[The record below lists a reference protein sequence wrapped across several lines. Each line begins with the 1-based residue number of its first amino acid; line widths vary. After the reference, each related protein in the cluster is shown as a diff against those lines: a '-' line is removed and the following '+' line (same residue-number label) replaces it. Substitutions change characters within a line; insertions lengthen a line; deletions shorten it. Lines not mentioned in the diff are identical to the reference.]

1 MKKWTH
7 PLYTGLIAFA
17 GLALLL
23 TACKK
28 NPVTEQEESKVI
40 VVPAVQPKGTSTG
53 AAVTKTIGPAGG
65 SLQSANGE
73 LTITIPQG
81 ALSAETLIGMEP
93 VTNTNLAGIGG
104 AYRLTPHGQQFAK
117 PVTLTCSWAAHADSA
132 GLLQTLGMAFQEDN
146 GIWKF
151 VGASSSNLAQKTVS
165 FNTMHFSDWSMMN
178 RISLAPYYAELEMG
192 QKQTI
197 KALVFTDIITDDL
210 LAPLSNDP
218 NGPYYDRGYPV
229 GNPVPLPSKFIKSWE
244 LNGPGKITNA
254 SSGTIEYQAPQS
266 VNGTATATVT
276 LELNAPVTG
285 KFMLLS
291 TLKISSD
298 EWIELSI
305 GGGAVT
311 RFPGMAIKAGN
322 SYMLSNEEDEG
333 GGYFLLT
340 WPGGVG
346 SYTWDLEAQGTHFHF
361 QTPQTTYM
369 SRYIDDKN
377 SPLKPSGG
385 NVTITKLA
393 NGRVEGSFTVTNAG
407 YGPTLMQKTS
417 AQGRFKT
424 KVFIP

>member
-1 MKKWTH
+1 MKKWIR
-7 PLYTGLIAFA
+7 PLYTMLTTFVGM
-17 GLALLL
+17 ALLL
-23 TACKK
+23 NACKK
-28 NPVTEQEESKVI
+28 DPVKNEGNHVT

-65 SLQSANGE
+65 TLQSGNGA

-81 ALSAETLIGMEP
+81 ALSAETLIGIEP
-93 VTNTNLAGIGG
+93 VTNTNVAGIGG
-104 AYRLTPHGQQFAK
+104 SYRLTPHGQQFAK
-117 PVTLTCSWAAHADSA
+117 PVMLTCSWAANADSA
-132 GLLQTLGMAFQEDN
+132 GLLQTLGMAFQEDD
-146 GIWKF
+146 GVWKF
-151 VGASSSNLAQKTVS
+151 VGANNSNLAQKTVS
-165 FNTMHFSDWSMMN
+165 FNTTHFSDWSLMN
-178 RISLAPYYAELEMG
+178 RLSLAPYYAELETG

-197 KALVFTDIITDDL
+197 RALVFTDIITNDL
-210 LAPLSNDP
+210 LAPLANDP
-218 NGPYYDRGYPV
+218 DGPYYERGYPV

-254 SSGTIEYQAPQS
+254 TANAVEYQAPQS
-266 VNGTATATVT
+266 VNGSATATITV
-276 LELNAPVTG
+276 ELNAPVTG

-298 EWIELSI
+298 EWVELSI

-311 RFPGMAIKAGN
+311 RFPGTAIKAGTI
-322 SYMLSNEEDEG
+322 YMLSNEEDEG

-340 WPGGVG
+340 WPGEVG
-346 SYTWDLEAQGTHFHF
+346 SYAWDLENQGTHFHF

-369 SRYIDDKN
+369 SKYIEDSK

-393 NGRVEGSFTVTNAG
+393 NGRVEGNFTVTNAG

-424 KVFIP
+424 KVFIPQ